1 MHLSITLIFDSMSR
15 KAFNFYRSYF
25 DIANELPDKDRLAFY
40 DALIAYQFT
49 GVKPNL
55 KGMALFAFLSQKHSI
70 ENQVV
75 GYMAR
80 LNRSDINKPDENIS
94 FESLDN
100 ITAAGGAAGGA
111 AQEEEK
117 GQEKEKEKE
126 KEEDVDFLVFWD
138 MYGKKADKAICMN
151 KWEKLSLKEKKQI
164 LLHVPKY
171 VKATPDIKFR
181 KNPSTYLNQKTWL
194 DEIEEG
200 KPASSEQTMQE
211 RILLNLE
218 KQLNNE

>member
-1 MHLSITLIFDSMSR
+1 MAR

-25 DIANELPDKDRLAFY
+25 DVANELPDQDRLAFY
-40 DALIAYQFT
+40 DALISYQFT

-70 ENQVV
+70 ESQVV

-80 LNRSDINKPDENIS
+80 LNRSDINKSNENIS
-94 FESLDN
+94 FESLD
-100 ITAAGGAAGGA
+100 IIGAAGGAAGGA
-111 AQEEEK
+111 AQE
-117 GQEKEKEKE
+117 KEKEKE
-126 KEEDVDFLVFWD
+126 KEENIDFFVFWN
-138 MYGKKADKAICMN
+138 MYDKKADKAVCIK

-194 DEIEEG
+194 DEIEDE
-200 KPASSEQTMQE
+200 KPVTSEQTMQQ

-218 KQLNNE
+218 KQINNE